1 MARVPASIARTAW
14 FLQCACGNLG
24 LLTGARLAPL
34 MQNYKETPFDL
45 MVIDAFIA
53 AKSLTIT
60 DKARVII
67 GRYMQAHVADENNPR
82 IPKLAARLQAIN
94 AAAALEEDE
103 DDE

>member
-1 MARVPASIARTAW
+1 MPRHLHEFVVAALADRCAASSV
-14 FLQCACGNLG
+14 F
-24 LLTGARLAPL
+24 L

-67 GRYMQAHVADENNPR
+67 GRYMQAHLTDENNPR
-82 IPKLAARLQAIN
+82 IGKLAMRLQAIN
-94 AAAALEEDE
+94 AAAAMEE
-103 DDE
+103 DDEDEE

>member
-1 MARVPASIARTAW
+1 
-14 FLQCACGNLG
+14 
-24 LLTGARLAPL
+24 

-53 AKSLTIT
+53 AKSLPIT

-67 GRYMQAHVADENNPR
+67 GRYMQAHFADENNPR

>member
-1 MARVPASIARTAW
+1 
-14 FLQCACGNLG
+14 
-24 LLTGARLAPL
+24 

-67 GRYMQAHVADENNPR
+67 GRYMQAHFADENNPR
-82 IPKLAARLQAIN
+82 IPKLLHACKPSMQRQRWKKTKTTNKLCFLRPPKVLACKNLFCFEVQD
-94 AAAALEEDE
+94 L
-103 DDE
+103 